1 MAVLALGLNHTTA
14 PLALREQL
22 AFAADGLADTLAEL
36 KHRLSQSLRGDAEVA
51 LLSTCNRTEL
61 YIANALQT
69 PAPELLHHA
78 TQWLAAHKGLPLATL
93 QKHLYQLHAHKT
105 ASQTLALAPVRH
117 AYRVASGLDSMV
129 LGEPQILGQM
139 KTAMRAAQAANTL
152 GPELHHVFQQSF
164 VVAKA
169 VRTQTALGAASVSMA
184 AAAVRLAQRIFGDI
198 AQCKVLLIGAGEMV
212 SLCATHFAGHAPLQ
226 LDVANRSDARARSL
240 LDGLTKSANS
250 AQRKVLSLAQIPESL
265 AGYDIVISC
274 TASTLPIVGLGM
286 VQRAMAARKAK
297 KIHLPLMMVDLAV
310 PRDIESEVAKLSDV
324 YLYTVDDLGKV
335 VQQGRESRAAAVAQ
349 AEHIIDAHVAD
360 YARWQSARRAVPV
373 IQALQHDA
381 HAIRAAELE
390 RALTYLKSGADASAV
405 LEQLSRQLTSK
416 LLHGSLNLTH
426 TLAADADT
434 TEATLRQLH
443 GLHKQNRLDKQ
454 ERSRHALGKSS
465 HTSST
470 SVTSAAIQPSL

>member
-36 KHRLSQSLRGDAEVA
+36 KQRLSQSLRGDAEVA

-61 YIANALQT
+61 YIANALHT

-198 AQCKVLLIGAGEMV
+198 AQCKVLLIGAGEMI

-226 LDVANRSDARARSL
+226 LDVANRNAERAQAL
-240 LDGLTKSANS
+240 LDGLPKPSQA
-250 AQRKVLSLAQIPESL
+250 AQVTQHKALTLGQVPDAL

-381 HAIRAAELE
+381 QAIRAAELE
-390 RALTYLKSGADASAV
+390 RALTALKSGADASAV

-443 GLHKQNRLDKQ
+443 GLHKQNRLDRQ
-454 ERSRHALGKSS
+454 DRSRHAAGRSS
-465 HTSST
+465 PKTT
-470 SVTSAAIQPSL
+470 AIQPSL